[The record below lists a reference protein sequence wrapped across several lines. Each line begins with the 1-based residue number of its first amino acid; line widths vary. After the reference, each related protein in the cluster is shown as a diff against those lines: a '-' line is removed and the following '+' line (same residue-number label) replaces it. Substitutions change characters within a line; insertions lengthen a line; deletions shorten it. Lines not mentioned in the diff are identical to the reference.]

1 MKSSTIFSTIF
12 TKHHESCSICSCP
25 SPNYVKNAT
34 NCSWKKSSYTVSK
47 IAGTR
52 YDSNG
57 NGVDS
62 DSCSICIF
70 FYKFVYVVDGLF
82 FDYVFY
88 SFLLIVAIDTTLFI
102 FFLYLVAF
110 TRKIVRSEYD
120 IPQLRCKGCEDCAL
134 SIFCATC
141 TIAQMGWHTAEYET
155 YIGHCCTDNG
165 LLYHIE
171 VKLPSDPTYCIP
183 NSPLSTMKIKSIF

>member
-1 MKSSTIFSTIF
+1 MNLIQFVVALVQIMSRMQLTAVGKRAHTLSQRLR
-12 TKHHESCSICSCP
+12 
-25 SPNYVKNAT
+25 VRDM
-34 NCSWKKSSYTVSK
+34 
-47 IAGTR
+47 IAMTMGWIVIHAA
-52 YDSNG
+52 YAF
-57 NGVDS
+57 
-62 DSCSICIF
+62 F

-88 SFLLIVAIDTTLFI
+88 SFLPIVAIDTALFI

-110 TRKIVRSEYD
+110 TRKTVRSEYD